1 MSFILDAL
9 KKAEAER
16 QRQTGPTL
24 LEVRVTPPRRR
35 IPLWTLVIGALL
47 GVNMLLL
54 LVFVL
59 RRPAA
64 PLAAATS
71 APTATSATSAPAPGS
86 PGQTAAT
93 PAPSAAPIPQTN
105 GSVPVPALQGV
116 SPADPGAVTAAAA
129 GAAVPPPTARLPTYP
144 SAVATAPTVSP
155 GPGEMPAAPDVVSR
169 GGIDGGP
176 GGDNPA
182 DYEPA
187 VSANGRA
194 AAGSSRGADSGSH
207 AEPPSLSE
215 IGGDLPNLRLDLHV
229 YSTRPADRYALI
241 NMHRVHEGDVLPEGP
256 RVVAIQ
262 ADGVE
267 LSYRGQA
274 FMLHPQ

>member
-35 IPLWTLVIGALL
+35 VPLWTLVIGVLL
-47 GVNMLLL
+47 GVNVLLL

-64 PLAAATS
+64 PPTPSAPIAAAPAPASPLPAATS
-71 APTATSATSAPAPGS
+71 QAAPTAAAPAAPM
-86 PGQTAAT
+86 AAQNG
-93 PAPSAAPIPQTN
+93 PAPVPQLQAAP
-105 GSVPVPALQGV
+105 
-116 SPADPGAVTAAAA
+116 PADPT
-129 GAAVPPPTARLPTYP
+129 AVPPPTRSTTYP
-144 SAVATAPTVSP
+144 SAVANTPTVSP
-155 GPGEMPAAPDVVSR
+155 GPEAMPSAPDVISR
-169 GGIDGGP
+169 GDIGGGP

-187 VSANGRA
+187 VPANRAGATGGSARSND
-194 AAGSSRGADSGSH
+194 GSAHS
-207 AEPPSLSE
+207 EPPSLAE

-229 YSTRPADRYALI
+229 YSNRPADRYALI

-267 LSYRGQA
+267 LNYRGQS